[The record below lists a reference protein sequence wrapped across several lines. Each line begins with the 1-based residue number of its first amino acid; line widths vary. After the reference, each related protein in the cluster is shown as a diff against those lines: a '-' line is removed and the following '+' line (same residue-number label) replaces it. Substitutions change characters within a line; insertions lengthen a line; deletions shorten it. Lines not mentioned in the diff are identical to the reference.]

1 MDDARRDRQA
11 IVAPR
16 RPPAAPVKG
25 LRLVGWSAGSAA
37 LLGGAAIAMLVGHMP
52 LHAGGRQKPTLY
64 GATFAPLGG
73 DRPGLVVT
81 SLRSHAEDAP
91 AAVSEPP
98 LRVGDTVLAIDDQ
111 PVMSF
116 GQLRDEAARHANS
129 PVRLRVARDHGLV
142 TITLLRTGPGGLRG
156 QQDLI
161 D

>member
-1 MDDARRDRQA
+1 MDDARRDRPA

-16 RPPAAPVKG
+16 RRPVAPVKG

-52 LHAGGRQKPTLY
+52 LHAGNRQKPTLY
-64 GATFAPLGG
+64 GATFAPSGG

-81 SLRSHAEDAP
+81 SLRSHAEDSTLPVAQ
-91 AAVSEPP
+91 PP
-98 LRVGDTVLAIDDQ
+98 LRVGDTVLSIDDQ
-111 PVMSF
+111 PATSF
-116 GQLRDEAARHANS
+116 AVLRDEAARHANS
-129 PVRLRVARDHGLV
+129 PVRLRVARDHGMV